1 MKKIFLLIMVAAI
14 LLSGC
19 VDKSDKAVKTGDNI
33 TVDYTGSYE
42 NGKVFDTSIEN
53 VAKAN
58 DLSPRGIYEPLKF
71 KVGQK
76 PSAVIEGFDKGVMGM
91 KKGQTKTFIIP
102 PEEAYGPIDPSLIRA
117 TPIIF
122 GIPATMTIPKELDIT
137 RDQFEKVYGT
147 NHSIGD
153 TIIYPNSNINLT
165 IKNITSKVSVVRNLS
180 KGFNVWNADAPWNET
195 VIKVDD
201 KNITL
206 KPNITKN
213 EIIELPGAPFS
224 ITVVDINETNITIK
238 YNPIP
243 ETTVDLPGI
252 FGQMVPT
259 KISFNET
266 SMIMDQNPEIA
277 GKTLIFNVTLVSI
290 DK

>member
-19 VDKSDKAVKTGDNI
+19 VNKTVKIGDNI
-33 TVDYTGSYE
+33 SVNYTGSFV
-42 NGKVFDTSIEN
+42 NGKVFDTSIES

-58 DLSPRGIYEPLKF
+58 NLSPRNIYEPLKF

-76 PSAVIEGFDKGVMGM
+76 PSAVIEGFDKGVIGM
-91 KKGQTKTFIIP
+91 KIGETKTLRIP
-102 PEEAYGPIDPSLIRA
+102 PEEAYPINPAMIHASPVIMVL
-117 TPIIF
+117 
-122 GIPATMTIPKELDIT
+122 PATQTMPKVFEIPQET
-137 RDQFEKVYGT
+137 FEQYFGM
-147 NHSIGD
+147 NHSVGD
-153 TIIYPNSNINLT
+153 IVQIPDTNMNVTLINV
-165 IKNITSKVSVVRNLS
+165 TSKVSLSYNLKNGS
-180 KGFNVWNADAPWNET
+180 NTWDASIPWNQT
-195 VIKVDD
+195 VVKMDD

-206 KPNITKN
+206 KPNVTKN
-213 EIIELPGAPFS
+213 DIFDIPNSPLS
-224 ITVVDINETNITIK
+224 ITIVDINATNITIK

-243 ETTVDLPGI
+243 ETTVDIPGM

-266 SMIMDQNPEIA
+266 SMIMDQNPDVA